1 MPLQNRVTPFGEI
14 IVSPDRGMFTGNRG
28 ILHDDHQQL
37 IKNYTLKAWI
47 TCTLTYKN
55 VKREVMKGRKW
66 TELFFLDEATAFA
79 AGHRPCA
86 FCRNPAY
93 KQFKK
98 IWLKEN
104 HSFFNFEDDS
114 VKTIDN
120 ILHQERINSDR
131 KKKMHSHKL
140 IDLPDGTIFVR
151 TGENMEPVLNAYLW
165 HRKKAWQWNSFGYSA
180 PEHQIE
186 DEIVNTL
193 TPPSI
198 IRCFRGGYHP
208 VLHYSLHDS

>member
-28 ILHDDHQQL
+28 ILHNEHQQL

-86 FCRNPAY
+86 FCRNAAY

-98 IWLKEN
+98 IWLEEN
-104 HSFFNFEDDS
+104 QSFINIEDDS
-114 VKTIDN
+114 VKTIDK
-120 ILHQERINSDR
+120 ILHQERIGSDR
-131 KKKMHSHKL
+131 KKKTHPHKL
-140 IDLPDGTIFVR
+140 IDLPDGTMFIR
-151 TGENMEPVLNAYLW
+151 PGENTTPVLNAYLW
-165 HRKKAWQWNSFGYSA
+165 YRKKAWQWNSFGYSE
-180 PEHQIE
+180 PELIE

-198 IRCFRGGYHP
+198 VRCFKSGYQP
-208 VLHYSLHDS
+208 VLHHSLHDY